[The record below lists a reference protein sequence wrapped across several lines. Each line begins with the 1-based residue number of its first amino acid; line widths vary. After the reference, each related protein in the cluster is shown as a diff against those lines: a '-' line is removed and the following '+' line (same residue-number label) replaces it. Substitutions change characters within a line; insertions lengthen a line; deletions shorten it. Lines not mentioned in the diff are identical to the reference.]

1 MGVFH
6 ADLVGIQVRALERL
20 GAEHAVVVYGRDG
33 LDEVSL
39 GAATLVGELRNGQ
52 ITEYEIHPEDFGLVM
67 ASNRALRVETAQES
81 MAMMMSV
88 LENQPGAARDI
99 VALNAG
105 VALYAANVVST
116 MAEGI
121 ERARAVIA
129 SGQAKAKMQALV
141 AFSQTFQV
149 PGA

>member
-1 MGVFH
+1 
-6 ADLVGIQVRALERL
+6 
-20 GAEHAVVVYGRDG
+20 
-33 LDEVSL
+33 
-39 GAATLVGELRNGQ
+39 
-52 ITEYEIHPEDFGLVM
+52 M

-88 LENQPGAARDI
+88 LDNQPGAARDI

-121 ERARAVIA
+121 ERAHAVIA

-141 AFSQTFQV
+141 AFSQSFQAL
-149 PGA
+149 GA